1 VSRDRSE
8 EQMQRTDKKLARFLG
23 VLSLGL
29 GVPQA
34 LVPDRFLRF
43 VGVHGDE
50 PRRFWRRAR
59 KHDRAVLWTRLVGVR
74 ELVAAVALLSRPRP
88 VGWLWARVAGD
99 VKDLVLLASSLPKA
113 ADRRKV
119 VAAHGAVVG
128 VAALDVLAAASMSR
142 TKPDDSDDP
151 THVTA
156 AITVARSPEE
166 AYSFWRDFTNLPR
179 FMAHLESVEP
189 SGNGHTH
196 WRAKAPIGHVEW
208 DAEVVENLP
217 GRLIAWRS
225 VEGAS
230 VANAGKVRFDPAPG
244 DAGTEIRVD
253 MRYAAPGGVVGTTV
267 AKLMGEEPQQQVEDD
282 LRRFKQV
289 IEAGEVVRSD
299 GSPEGALARR
309 LAKQRPAHPMKA
321 TASSNGGQ
329 S

>member
-1 VSRDRSE
+1 
-8 EQMQRTDKKLARFLG
+8 MQRTDKKLARFLG

-29 GVPQA
+29 AIPQ
-34 LVPDRFLRF
+34 LLMPDRFLRWL
-43 VGVHGDE
+43 GIHGTE

-59 KHDRAVLWTRLVGVR
+59 KHDRAILWTRIVGVR
-74 ELVAAVALLSRPRP
+74 ELVAAAGLLTRPRP
-88 VGWLWARVAGD
+88 VGFLWARVAGD
-99 VKDLVLLASSLPKA
+99 MKDFLLLALSLPKA
-113 ADRRKV
+113 ADRPRL
-119 VAAHGAVVG
+119 VAAHGAALG
-128 VAALDVLAAASMSR
+128 VAAVDVLAAVSMSR
-142 TKPDDSDDP
+142 TKADDTDDP
-151 THVTA
+151 THVKA
-156 AITVARSPEE
+156 AITVWRSPQETY
-166 AYSFWRDFTNLPR
+166 AFWHDFSNLPR

-189 SGNGHTH
+189 AGNGHTH

-208 DAEVVENLP
+208 DAEVIEDLP

-225 VEGAS
+225 TEDAS

-244 DAGTEIRVD
+244 GAGTEIRVD

-289 IEAGEVVRSD
+289 IESGEVVRSD

-309 LAKQRPAHPMKA
+309 QAKQRPAHPMKA
-321 TASSNGGQ
+321 TASSNGGGQ

>member
-1 VSRDRSE
+1 MQRTD
-8 EQMQRTDKKLARFLG
+8 QRTDKKLARFLG
-23 VLSLGL
+23 LFSVGL
-29 GVPQA
+29 GVPQV
-34 LVPDRFLRF
+34 LMPDRFLRF
-43 VGVHGDE
+43 IGVHGPE
-50 PRRFWRRAR
+50 PRRWLRRAR
-59 KHDRAVLWTRLVGVR
+59 KHDRAILWTRLVGAR
-74 ELVAAVALLSRPRP
+74 ELVAAVGLLSRPRP

-99 VKDLVLLASSLPKA
+99 MKDLLLLALSLPKA

-119 VAAHGAVVG
+119 VAAHGAVAG
-128 VAALDVLAAASMSR
+128 VAALDVLAAVSMSR
-142 TKPDDSDDP
+142 TQADDSDDP

-156 AITVARSPEE
+156 AVTIARSREE
-166 AYSFWRDFTNLPR
+166 AYSFWHDFSNLPR

-189 SGNGHTH
+189 AADGHSH

-208 DAEVVENLP
+208 DAEVVEDLP

-225 VEGAS
+225 LEDSS
-230 VANAGKVRFDPAPG
+230 VANAGKVRFDRAPG
-244 DAGTEIRVD
+244 GNGTEIRVD
-253 MRYAAPGGVVGTTV
+253 MRYAAPGGVLGTTV

-309 LAKQRPAHPMKA
+309 QAKQRPAHPQKA
-321 TASSNGGQ
+321 AASSNGGGK